1 MKLYYLENKL
11 AGKSPAQRKYY
22 TGNGDMEQDGSTNT
36 LKYARFYLTE
46 KAAQDAIKNA
56 NSWWEPHDYE
66 VKSTELDK
74 IIPKNAKIISFDFR

>member
-11 AGKSPAQRKYY
+11 AGKSPTQRKYY

-56 NSWWEPHDYE
+56 NNWWEPHDYE

-74 IIPKNAKIISFDFR
+74 IIPKNAKTISFDFR